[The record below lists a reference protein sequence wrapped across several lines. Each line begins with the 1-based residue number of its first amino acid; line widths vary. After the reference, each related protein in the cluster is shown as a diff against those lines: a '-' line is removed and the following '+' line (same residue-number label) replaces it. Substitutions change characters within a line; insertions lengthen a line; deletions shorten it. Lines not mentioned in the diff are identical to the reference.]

1 MWLQKLTVFSYS
13 VILLFLIIILYTI
26 VVFSVPSL
34 WSLWLYGFV
43 CIHDTAWPVHFNIA
57 SLRQSPI
64 FFAPSRQVCK
74 LLIFR
79 QADIELANAKKQT
92 PLHLAAHAGL
102 HQAAACLLETFQSSA
117 LDLKDTCGHSPLL
130 YAAKSKVKSI
140 HAFLEGFRTAAQPE
154 HVAEATHSVEGEQQ
168 VSVPPVD
175 LEKAELESEEVALQT
190 PQTKCPEGHGLIP
203 FESETD
209 NFVCSV
215 CECEFPMGT
224 VLYGCRNCDY
234 DLCRECLAHTVFH
247 AGGKDFSVALPEM
260 PATFEAVDNNTNV
273 GPGQGNLLSWQK
285 KQWWKTSHAR
295 FDLPPIVEL
304 HV

>member
-1 MWLQKLTVFSYS
+1 MSGYTPYSHCESVSPWHCVFDWGTGEDIRQLTEAESDS
-13 VILLFLIIILYTI
+13 GSRTQ
-26 VVFSVPSL
+26 
-34 WSLWLYGFV
+34 
-43 CIHDTAWPVHFNIA
+43 DT
-57 SLRQSPI
+57 
-64 FFAPSRQVCK
+64 
-74 LLIFR
+74 
-79 QADIELANAKKQT
+79 E
-92 PLHLAAHAGL
+92 
-102 HQAAACLLETFQSSA
+102 
-117 LDLKDTCGHSPLL
+117 
-130 YAAKSKVKSI
+130 
-140 HAFLEGFRTAAQPE
+140 AQPE

-175 LEKAELESEEVALQT
+175 LEKAKLESEEVVLQT
-190 PQTKCPEGHGLIP
+190 PQTKCPEGHDLTP

-273 GPGQGNLLSWQK
+273 GPGRDLNSDC
-285 KQWWKTSHAR
+285 QWSIDNPRYKIKINTGGRTW
-295 FDLPPIVEL
+295 
-304 HV
+304 